1 MRALSGLPLPDDF
14 TGRDPR
20 EGGGP
25 HGGHAPYPGGEPYAA
40 AEFPEAATT
49 PPTAR
54 AIRCPACRRE
64 HVYEPP
70 TLPCPCG
77 AALKVPL
84 LRGGAP
90 VQVRFRSWE
99 DSWLSM
105 RCPSCGRSD
114 QWPQPEF
121 TCNCGATVRLPV
133 DRAPRAGAGGPQGSR
148 PLGVRPQYPAP
159 GAFHGDDT
167 NGALYADNPGHPGAP
182 GGARR
187 APHPGPPSTPH
198 PGPGAPA
205 IPPPVPQGGRW
216 QNRPPFRPQPIRTGQ
231 DAVLTAARYLE
242 WLGFGELE
250 LTEGQER
257 EAVTL
262 LGDRL
267 VAQVDTWPEQA
278 DMRSVECLWLQTLH
292 AEEMAAAMFTT
303 AGYSHQATVRG
314 EQLLVALFTLDDGGV
329 PQPVNGAAE
338 ALLETG
344 WTS

>member
-1 MRALSGLPLPDDF
+1 MTGHQLPDDF
-14 TGRDPR
+14 S
-20 EGGGP
+20 GP
-25 HGGHAPYPGGEPYAA
+25 GTPPDL
-40 AEFPEAATT
+40 PEAATN
-49 PPTAR
+49 PAAAR

-70 TLPCPCG
+70 TFPCPCG

-84 LRGGAP
+84 LRGGVP

-105 RCPSCGRSD
+105 RCPQCGRSD

-133 DRAPRAGAGGPQGSR
+133 DRGSRAGGPAAHGSR
-148 PLGVRPQYPAP
+148 PLGSRPAP
-159 GAFHGDDT
+159 AGPV
-167 NGALYADNPGHPGAP
+167 YAE
-182 GGARR
+182 GGQL
-187 APHPGPPSTPH
+187 
-198 PGPGAPA
+198 PGAPA
-205 IPPPVPQGGRW
+205 RAGQPGGAPGVPGGRR
-216 QNRPPFRPQPIRTGQ
+216 QTRPPFRPHPIHSSQ
-231 DAVLTAARYLE
+231 DAVLAAARYLE
-242 WLGFGELE
+242 WLGFGDVE

-257 EAVTL
+257 EAIGL

-278 DMRSVECLWLQTLH
+278 DLRTVECLWLQTLH
-292 AEEMAAAMFTT
+292 TEEVAAAMFTMS
-303 AGYSHQATVRG
+303 GYSHQATVRG
-314 EQLLVALFTLDDGGV
+314 EQLLVALFTLDQGGV
-329 PQPVNGAAE
+329 PHPVNGAAE

>member
-1 MRALSGLPLPDDF
+1 MSGHPLPDDF
-14 TGRDPR
+14 TGNDPWT
-20 EGGGP
+20 GAGP
-25 HGGHAPYPGGEPYAA
+25 PAGDPL
-40 AEFPEAATT
+40 PEAV
-49 PPTAR
+49 TAPGT
-54 AIRCPACRRE
+54 AQPIRCPACRRE

-84 LRGGAP
+84 LRGGVP

-105 RCPSCGRSD
+105 RCPNCGRSD

-133 DRAPRAGAGGPQGSR
+133 DRAPRAGTTGPQGSR
-148 PLGVRPQYPAP
+148 PLGVRPQTGATGAP
-159 GAFHGDDT
+159 RYDGS
-167 NGALYADNPGHPGAP
+167 LYADRPGHPGYPGYPGYPAGAP
-182 GGARR
+182 GSG
-187 APHPGPPSTPH
+187 
-198 PGPGAPA
+198 GAPGSA
-205 IPPPVPQGGRW
+205 GAPGSPVPPAAPPTVPQGGRW
-216 QNRPPFRPQPIRTGQ
+216 QNRPPFRPHPIRTAQ
-231 DAVLTAARYLE
+231 DAVLSAARYLE

-257 EAVTL
+257 EAVTM
-262 LGDRL
+262 LGERV

-314 EQLLVALFTLDDGGV
+314 EQLLVALFTLDESGV